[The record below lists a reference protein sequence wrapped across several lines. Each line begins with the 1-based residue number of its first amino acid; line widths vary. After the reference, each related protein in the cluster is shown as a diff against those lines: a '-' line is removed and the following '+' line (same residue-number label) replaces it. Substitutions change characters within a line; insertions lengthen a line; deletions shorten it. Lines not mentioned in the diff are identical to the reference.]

1 MGKSRTFDRRCRLAA
16 RFRDGRLWLSPDVRR
31 EFVAAT
37 GLADSLGSAAAVA
50 SAARGY
56 RLGGFGLSADRRAFA
71 RSIACE
77 RLADLYLLLDS
88 PAAAF
93 RCLEAAALAALCG
106 EAYDHGEVSLPS
118 RFLRIRFC
126 RLFGRM
132 LACRAS
138 DPRLRRLPIDRFLCS
153 EARRADDG
161 SL

>member
-1 MGKSRTFDRRCRLAA
+1 MDPAA
-16 RFRDGRLWLSPDVRR
+16 
-31 EFVAAT
+31 AI
-37 GLADSLGSAAAVA
+37 AAVA
-50 SAARGY
+50 RRI
-56 RLGGFGLSADRRAFA
+56 RLGGSGLSADRRAFA

-93 RCLEAAALAALCG
+93 RCLEAAALASLCG

-126 RLFGRM
+126 RLFARM

-138 DPRLRRLPIDRFLCS
+138 DPRLRRLPIDRFLRS
-153 EARRADDG
+153 EARRLNAG